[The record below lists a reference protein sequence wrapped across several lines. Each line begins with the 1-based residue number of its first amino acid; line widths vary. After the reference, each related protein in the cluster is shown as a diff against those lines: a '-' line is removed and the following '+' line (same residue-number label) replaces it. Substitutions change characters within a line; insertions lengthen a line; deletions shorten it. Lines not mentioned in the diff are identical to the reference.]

1 MMYTHY
7 KKLKEFLMTI
17 KNGHDIVLG
26 EEKQNIRLFI
36 QSSISYQL
44 VKTKRNLNTKYK
56 KNPTQIKIL
65 TIFISDIWY
74 HG

>member
-1 MMYTHY
+1 MLYTHY
-7 KKLKEFLMTI
+7 KKLEEFLMII
-17 KNGHDIVLG
+17 KTRHDIVLG

-56 KNPTQIKIL
+56 KKTHPNQNINHI
-65 TIFISDIWY
+65 Y
-74 HG
+74 V